1 MFFCVLFLQVHTLT
15 GAYSYRCI
23 LLQVHTLTGAYSY
36 RCILLQVH
44 TLTGAYSYNK
54 PPTEKKPKAKTDP
67 QPLKMTQAKLK
78 TDPQPPYF
86 ETT

>member
-1 MFFCVLFLQVHTLT
+1 MFFCVLF
-15 GAYSYRCI
+15 
-23 LLQVHTLTGAYSY
+23 
-36 RCILLQVH
+36 LQVH